1 MGESACDYK
10 EILRRVKSKLSCL
23 LHFCAVCFLFDQL
36 SGELRNNLHF
46 KKSIARFETEQA
58 FEEIQTVWI

>member
-1 MGESACDYK
+1 M
-10 EILRRVKSKLSCL
+10 SCL

-36 SGELRNNLHF
+36 SGGLRNYLHF
-46 KKSIARFETEQA
+46 KKSIAKFGTEQA